1 MKKGIVLA
9 VKEENLNEEEIREF
23 INFAKRINV
32 NILGEAHYSFIDPF
46 REPEIFSKILSEL
59 KVNTFLVND
68 MNLIL
73 ADAYSNGKFVEAL
86 KKDGITIYHNKF
98 EMTLENIMLN
108 MDANIKAM
116 LKDAVEYSL
125 KKLEE
130 GIDHIAVITNNQSEK
145 EYDEFI
151 ERYSK
156 YNNARISRIV
166 IPEYNSQSEE
176 MLEEIIGSNHF
187 DRIILFDDII
197 NVEFLGFM
205 ERMKLIYDVYFE
217 DREDIQSEVREQE
230 SMMLHQLN

>member
-1 MKKGIVLA
+1 
-9 VKEENLNEEEIREF
+9 
-23 INFAKRINV
+23 
-32 NILGEAHYSFIDPF
+32 
-46 REPEIFSKILSEL
+46 
-59 KVNTFLVND
+59 
-68 MNLIL
+68 
-73 ADAYSNGKFVEAL
+73 
-86 KKDGITIYHNKF
+86 
-98 EMTLENIMLN
+98 MTLENIMLN

>member
-86 KKDGITIYHNKF
+86 KK
-98 EMTLENIMLN
+98 
-108 MDANIKAM
+108 
-116 LKDAVEYSL
+116 
-125 KKLEE
+125 
-130 GIDHIAVITNNQSEK
+130 
-145 EYDEFI
+145 
-151 ERYSK
+151 
-156 YNNARISRIV
+156 
-166 IPEYNSQSEE
+166 
-176 MLEEIIGSNHF
+176 
-187 DRIILFDDII
+187 
-197 NVEFLGFM
+197 M
-205 ERMKLIYDVYFE
+205 E
-217 DREDIQSEVREQE
+217 
-230 SMMLHQLN
+230 

>member
-1 MKKGIVLA
+1 
-9 VKEENLNEEEIREF
+9 
-23 INFAKRINV
+23 
-32 NILGEAHYSFIDPF
+32 
-46 REPEIFSKILSEL
+46 
-59 KVNTFLVND
+59 

>member
-23 INFAKRINV
+23 TNFANRINIS
-32 NILGEAHYSFIDPF
+32 ILGEAHYSFIDPF

-59 KVNTFLVND
+59 KVGTFLVND

-73 ADAYSNGKFVEAL
+73 ADAYSDGKFVEAL

-98 EMTLENIMLN
+98 EMTLENIMLT

-130 GIDHIAVITNNQSEK
+130 DIDHIAVITNDQSEK
-145 EYDEFI
+145 EYDEFT
-151 ERYSK
+151 ERFSK
-156 YNNARISRIV
+156 YNNTNISRIV
-166 IPEYNSQSEE
+166 IPKYNTQAEE
-176 MLEEIIGSNHF
+176 MLEEIIGSNRF
-187 DRIILFDDII
+187 DKIVVFDDRV
-197 NVEFLGFM
+197 NVEFM
-205 ERMKLIYDVYFE
+205 ERMKLIYDIDFV
-217 DREDIQSEVREQE
+217 DREDIQNEIGEPE
-230 SMMLHQLN
+230 SMMTHQLN

>member
-1 MKKGIVLA
+1 MKKGIVLT
-9 VKEENLNEEEIREF
+9 VKEENLSEREIREF
-23 INFAKRINV
+23 VNFANHINI

-59 KVNTFLVND
+59 KVDTFLVND
-68 MNLIL
+68 MNFIL
-73 ADAYSNGKFVEAL
+73 ADAYSDGRFVEAL

-98 EMTLENIMLN
+98 EMTLENIMLT
-108 MDANIKAM
+108 MDANIKVM

-130 GIDHIAVITNNQSEK
+130 SIDHIAFITNDKSEK
-145 EYDEFI
+145 EYDEFT
-151 ERYSK
+151 ERFSK

-166 IPEYNSQSEE
+166 IPEYNSQVEE
-176 MLEEIIGSNHF
+176 MLEEITGSNHF

-205 ERMKLIYDVYFE
+205 KRMKLIYDVYFE
-217 DREDIQSEVREQE
+217 NCEDIQRELREQE
-230 SMMLHQLN
+230 SMMTHQLS